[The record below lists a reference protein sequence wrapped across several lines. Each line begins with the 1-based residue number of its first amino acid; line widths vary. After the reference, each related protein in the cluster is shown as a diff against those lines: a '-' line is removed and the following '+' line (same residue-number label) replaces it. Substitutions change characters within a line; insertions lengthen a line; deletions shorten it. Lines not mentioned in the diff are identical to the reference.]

1 MQERFAKLI
10 LDISHHKV
18 DKLFTY
24 IIPKELEAYIE
35 LGQAVEV
42 DFGNSKISRKAYVVE
57 ISDST
62 DIEYNKL
69 RYIKGILKS
78 QRAADIKLVKLALWM
93 SRYYG
98 CTMSRAISTVLPVKK
113 KVAAIVDSYVYRNF
127 DISKSDEITALL
139 KKKRRTSW
147 IRLIEA
153 FKDNEGLTFEYV
165 KKVLKI
171 SPANISKMQ
180 SEGYIRLESTRLYR
194 EPKFVSK
201 ESTYDIELNK
211 EQSFIV
217 ESFKNDIKDKE
228 RNYLLFGITGSGKTV
243 VYIELIKHILSMKRQ
258 VIFLVPEIGL
268 SYQVIRQLSLVFGD
282 RVAIINSSLSYGE
295 RHDQFQKVADKKAD
309 IMIGP
314 RTALFTPFENVG
326 LIIIDEEHDGAYKNE
341 NMPRYDARRVAVEIA
356 KLHNA
361 SLVLGS
367 ATPSIESYTMA
378 LDGKY
383 KLFRLSKRAREGSS
397 IADTH
402 IVDLREE
409 LKQGNKSIFSRKLS
423 QMITDR
429 LKKKEQILLF
439 INRRGYS
446 NFVSCRS
453 CGDAIKCV
461 HCDVSMTLHKDN
473 VLRCHYCGYSMHLPT
488 TCPSCN
494 SKYLAGFGIGTQRL
508 ESMTAKMFPSA
519 RVLRLDTDNAHKKN
533 NTDKIL
539 SSFENGDYDILI
551 GTQMIVKG
559 HDFSKVTLVGI
570 MAADISLYTSSY
582 NASERTFAL
591 LTQAAGRA
599 GRRER
604 HSDVVIQSYK
614 PEHYAIKA
622 AATQD
627 YESFY
632 KSEIAYRKMLLYPPA
647 IHILSIQFAALSE
660 EKLLEFE
667 KNFIVRLSVAVKE
680 YKAIITGP
688 VTPSVYKLYDYYRKI
703 LYIKHYQYDILS
715 EIKIITDR
723 IVDELNSSLD
733 IAILYDFT

>member
-24 IIPKELEAYIE
+24 IIPKELEDEIE
-35 LGQAVEV
+35 VGQVVEV

-57 ISDST
+57 ISDDT
-62 DIEYNKL
+62 DIEYSKL
-69 RYIKGILKS
+69 RYIKEISKT
-78 QRAADIKLVKLALWM
+78 QRIADVKLVKLALWI
-93 SRYYG
+93 SKFYG
-98 CTMSRAISTVLPVKK
+98 CTMARAISTVLPVKK
-113 KVAAIVDSYVYRNF
+113 KVAAVLDSYVYRNF
-127 DISKSDEITALL
+127 LVSDIDKLTVILR
-139 KKKRRTSW
+139 KKRRTSW
-147 IRLIEA
+147 LRLIEA
-153 FKDNEGLTFEYV
+153 LKDNESLSFEYV

-171 SPANISKMQ
+171 SPVNTTKMQ
-180 SEGYIRLESTRLYR
+180 DEGYIRIESTRLYR
-194 EPKFVSK
+194 NPEFIQKK
-201 ESTYDIELNK
+201 DKQNIELNK
-211 EQSFIV
+211 EQSYIV
-217 ESFKNDIKDKE
+217 DNFKKDIKENE

-243 VYIELIKHILSMKRQ
+243 VYIELIKYILSIGRQ

-268 SYQVIRQLSLVFGD
+268 SYQVIRQLSAVFGD
-282 RVAIINSSLSYGE
+282 RLAIINSSLSYGE
-295 RHDQFQKVADKKAD
+295 RHDQFQKVTDKKAD

-314 RTALFTPFENVG
+314 RTALFTPFDNIG

-341 NMPRYDARRVAVEIA
+341 NMPRYDARRVALEIA
-356 KLHNA
+356 TLHNA

-367 ATPSIESYTMA
+367 ATPSIESYTLA
-378 LDGKY
+378 LQGKY
-383 KLFRLSKRAREGSS
+383 KLFKLTKRAGEGSN

-409 LKQGNKSIFSRKLS
+409 LKRGNKSIFSVKLT
-423 QMITDR
+423 QLILDR
-429 LKKKEQILLF
+429 LKKKEQIILF

-473 VLRCHYCGYSMHLPT
+473 ILRCHYCGYSIALPKN
-488 TCPSCN
+488 CPSCN
-494 SKYLAGFGIGTQRL
+494 SRFLAGFGIGTQRL

-519 RVLRLDTDNAHKKN
+519 RILRLDTDNAHKKN

-539 SSFENGDYDILI
+539 SSFENGEYDILI

-582 NASERTFAL
+582 TASERTFAL

-599 GRRER
+599 GRRDM

-632 KSEIAYRKMLLYPPA
+632 EAEISYRKMLLYPPA

-660 EKLLEFE
+660 DKLLDFE
-667 KNFIVRLSVAVKE
+667 KKFMSRLHEAVKG
-680 YKAIITGP
+680 YKALITGP
-688 VTPSVYKLYDYYRKI
+688 VSPSVYKLYDYYRKI
-703 LYIKHYQYDILS
+703 LYIKHYQYDILN
-715 EIKIITDR
+715 EIKIITDG
-723 IVDELNSSLD
+723 IADEINTSLD

>member
-1 MQERFAKLI
+1 MI
-10 LDISHHKV
+10 L
-18 DKLFTY
+18 
-24 IIPKELEAYIE
+24 E
-35 LGQAVEV
+35 
-42 DFGNSKISRKAYVVE
+42 
-57 ISDST
+57 
-62 DIEYNKL
+62 
-69 RYIKGILKS
+69 
-78 QRAADIKLVKLALWM
+78 
-93 SRYYG
+93 
-98 CTMSRAISTVLPVKK
+98 
-113 KVAAIVDSYVYRNF
+113 
-127 DISKSDEITALL
+127 
-139 KKKRRTSW
+139 
-147 IRLIEA
+147 
-153 FKDNEGLTFEYV
+153 
-165 KKVLKI
+165 
-171 SPANISKMQ
+171 
-180 SEGYIRLESTRLYR
+180 
-194 EPKFVSK
+194 
-201 ESTYDIELNK
+201 
-211 EQSFIV
+211 
-217 ESFKNDIKDKE
+217 
-228 RNYLLFGITGSGKTV
+228 
-243 VYIELIKHILSMKRQ
+243 
-258 VIFLVPEIGL
+258 
-268 SYQVIRQLSLVFGD
+268 
-282 RVAIINSSLSYGE
+282 
-295 RHDQFQKVADKKAD
+295 
-309 IMIGP
+309 
-314 RTALFTPFENVG
+314 
-326 LIIIDEEHDGAYKNE
+326 
-341 NMPRYDARRVAVEIA
+341 
-356 KLHNA
+356 
-361 SLVLGS
+361 
-367 ATPSIESYTMA
+367 
-378 LDGKY
+378 
-383 KLFRLSKRAREGSS
+383 
-397 IADTH
+397 
-402 IVDLREE
+402 
-409 LKQGNKSIFSRKLS
+409 
-423 QMITDR
+423 R

-508 ESMTAKMFPSA
+508 ESMTAKMFPTA

-632 KSEIAYRKMLLYPPA
+632 KAEIAYRKMLLYPPA

-667 KNFIVRLSVAVKE
+667 KKFIIKLSAAVKE

-715 EIKIITDR
+715 EIKIITDS